1 MGAGEAMM
9 DKSIALASLAL
20 TGALPLAAGAADVTT
35 ATIAAPATTAPMYVA
50 PAAAAPDLVVVQTE
64 PPAPRVE
71 DMPAPREG
79 YVWAPGYWS
88 WDGSNYVWV
97 EGRYV
102 PALAGY
108 SYVAPHW
115 EAAGGGWVLRGEQW
129 VPGQSRTNPLGNA
142 TANPLR
148 PSPGQ

>member
-1 MGAGEAMM
+1 M
-9 DKSIALASLAL
+9 DKRILLIASFAFA
-20 TGALPLAAGAADVTT
+20 GALPFAARAADVTT
-35 ATIAAPATTAPMYVA
+35 ATIVAPAT
-50 PAAAAPDLVVVQTE
+50 AAPSAAPGLVVVQVE

-71 DMPAPREG
+71 SMPAPREG

-115 EAAGGGWVLRGEQW
+115 EAVNGGWVLIGEQW
-129 VPGQSRTNPLGNA
+129 VPGAVRTNPLGNA

>member
-1 MGAGEAMM
+1 MRPRHLVIACCTLAAG
-9 DKSIALASLAL
+9 
-20 TGALPLAAGAADVTT
+20 LPLAASSADVTS
-35 ATIAAPATTAPMYVA
+35 ATIVA
-50 PAAAAPDLVVVQTE
+50 PVAVAPAAPDLVIVQTE

-71 DMPAPREG
+71 SMPEARDG

-97 EGRYV
+97 GGRYV

-108 SYVAPHW
+108 AYVAPHW
-115 EAAGGGWVLRGEQW
+115 EAVNGGWVLRSEQW
-129 VPGQSRTNPLGNA
+129 VPGNVRTNPLGNA

>member
-1 MGAGEAMM
+1 M
-9 DKSIALASLAL
+9 DKRFIAIASLVAAA
-20 TGALPLAAGAADVTT
+20 ALPASAWYDTT
-35 ATIAAPATTAPMYVA
+35 RATITGGVA
-50 PAAAAPDLVVVQTE
+50 PAPVVATTTMATPDLVVVQVE

-71 DMPAPREG
+71 DVPTARDG

-97 EGRYV
+97 GGHYI

-108 SYVAPHW
+108 TYVAPRW
-115 EAAGGGWVLRGEQW
+115 EAVDGGWVLRSEQW
-129 VPGQSRTNPLGNA
+129 VPGAVRTNPLGNA

>member
-1 MGAGEAMM
+1 M
-9 DKSIALASLAL
+9 DKRTLLIAGFVL
-20 TGALPLAAGAADVTT
+20 AGAAPFAAHAESTT
-35 ATIAAPATTAPMYVA
+35 ATIVGAPVVSAPATPG
-50 PAAAAPDLVVVQTE
+50 LVVVQVE
-64 PPAPRVE
+64 PPAPRIE
-71 DMPAPREG
+71 TAPAAREG

-108 SYVAPHW
+108 TYVAPHW
-115 EAAGGGWVLRGEQW
+115 EAVNGGWVLIGEQW
-129 VPGQSRTNPLGNA
+129 QPGNVRTNPLGNA

>member
-1 MGAGEAMM
+1 MRARNVVIA
-9 DKSIALASLAL
+9 SFALAA
-20 TGALPLAAGAADVTT
+20 GLPLAAWSADVTN
-35 ATIAAPATTAPMYVA
+35 ATIIAPAVVA
-50 PAAAAPDLVVVQTE
+50 PAPSDLVVVQVE

-71 DMPAPREG
+71 SMPSERDG

-97 EGRYV
+97 GGRYV
-102 PALAGY
+102 PALSGY
-108 SYVAPHW
+108 TYVAPRW
-115 EAAGGGWVLRGEQW
+115 ESVNGGWVLRGEQW
-129 VPGQSRTNPLGNA
+129 VPGTTRTNPLGNA

>member
-1 MGAGEAMM
+1 MDSGEATMN
-9 DKSIALASLAL
+9 KPTIAVAAALAA
-20 TGALPLAAGAADVTT
+20 ALPLGALAAEVTN
-35 ATIAAPATTAPMYVA
+35 ATIVAPAVAAPAPGLT
-50 PAAAAPDLVVVQTE
+50 VVQVQ

-71 DMPAPREG
+71 DIPAPREG

-88 WDGSNYVWV
+88 WDGANYVWV

-108 SYVAPHW
+108 TYVAPHW
-115 EAAGGGWVLRGEQW
+115 EAANGGWVLMGEQW
-129 VPGQSRTNPLGNA
+129 VPGSINTNPLGNA
-142 TANPLR
+142 QANPLR

>member
-1 MGAGEAMM
+1 M
-9 DKSIALASLAL
+9 DKRILAIASLGLAAAAL
-20 TGALPLAAGAADVTT
+20 PASAWYDTTRATITGATATAPVVTT
-35 ATIAAPATTAPMYVA
+35 SSST
-50 PAAAAPDLVVVQTE
+50 APDLVVVQVE
-64 PPAPRVE
+64 PPAPRIE
-71 DMPAPREG
+71 DAPVVREG
-79 YVWAPGYWS
+79 YVWAPGYWN

-115 EAAGGGWVLRGEQW
+115 EAVNGGWVLRGEQW
-129 VPGQSRTNPLGNA
+129 VPGSVRTNPLGNA

>member
-1 MGAGEAMM
+1 M
-9 DKSIALASLAL
+9 DKRALFIASFALAA
-20 TGALPLAAGAADVTT
+20 ALPFAAHAETTT
-35 ATIAAPATTAPMYVA
+35 ATVVASPAMAPANAPG
-50 PAAAAPDLVVVQTE
+50 LVVVQVE

-71 DMPAPREG
+71 AAPAPREG

-108 SYVAPHW
+108 TYVAPHW
-115 EAAGGGWVLRGEQW
+115 EAVNGGWVLIGEQW
-129 VPGQSRTNPLGNA
+129 VPGQVRTNPLGNA

>member
-1 MGAGEAMM
+1 MRARNLV
-9 DKSIALASLAL
+9 IALCALAASL
-20 TGALPLAAGAADVTT
+20 PIAAWSADTTT
-35 ATIAAPATTAPMYVA
+35 AAIVA
-50 PAAAAPDLVVVQTE
+50 PAAVAPAGPDLVIVQTE

-71 DMPAPREG
+71 SMPSAREG

-115 EAAGGGWVLRGEQW
+115 EAVNGGWVLRAEQW
-129 VPGQSRTNPLGNA
+129 VPGAVRTNPLGNA

>member
-1 MGAGEAMM
+1 MRAHRAV
-9 DKSIALASLAL
+9 IAACALAA
-20 TGALPLAAGAADVTT
+20 GLPLAAFSADVTN
-35 ATIAAPATTAPMYVA
+35 ATIIGPATVA
-50 PAAAAPDLVVVQTE
+50 PTSSDLVIVQTE
-64 PPAPRVE
+64 PPAAQVE
-71 DMPAPREG
+71 SMPASREG

-97 EGRYV
+97 GGRYV

-108 SYVAPHW
+108 TYVAPRW
-115 EAAGGGWVLRGEQW
+115 EAVNGGWVLRGEQW
-129 VPGQSRTNPLGNA
+129 VPGNVRTNPLGNA

>member
-1 MGAGEAMM
+1 MRARNVV
-9 DKSIALASLAL
+9 IASFA
-20 TGALPLAAGAADVTT
+20 LAAGMPLTAWSADVTN
-35 ATIAAPATTAPMYVA
+35 ATIIAPATVA
-50 PAAAAPDLVVVQTE
+50 PAAPDLVIVQTE

-71 DMPAPREG
+71 SMPSEREG

-97 EGRYV
+97 GGRYV

-108 SYVAPHW
+108 TYVAPRW
-115 EAAGGGWVLRGEQW
+115 EAVNGGWVLRSEQW
-129 VPGQSRTNPLGNA
+129 VPGNVRTNPLGNA
-142 TANPLR
+142 SANPLR

>member
-1 MGAGEAMM
+1 M
-9 DKSIALASLAL
+9 DKRTLFMAGLAFA
-20 TGALPLAAGAADVTT
+20 GAVPFATSAADVTS
-35 ATIAAPATTAPMYVA
+35 ATIISPSVAAPVATPG
-50 PAAAAPDLVVVQTE
+50 LVVVQVE

-71 DMPAPREG
+71 AMPAAREG

-108 SYVAPHW
+108 SYMPPHW
-115 EAAGGGWVLRGEQW
+115 EAVNGGWTLVGEQW
-129 VPGQSRTNPLGNA
+129 VPGNVRTNPLGNA

>member
-1 MGAGEAMM
+1 M
-9 DKSIALASLAL
+9 DKNAMLFAGLALA
-20 TGALPLAAGAADVTT
+20 AAV
-35 ATIAAPATTAPMYVA
+35 AAPAWSAEVTNATIIAPSVA
-50 PAAAAPDLVVVQTE
+50 PATPPGLVVVQVE

-71 DMPAPREG
+71 DMPPTRDG

-108 SYVAPHW
+108 SYVAPRW
-115 EAAGGGWVLRGEQW
+115 EAVDGGWVLRSEQW